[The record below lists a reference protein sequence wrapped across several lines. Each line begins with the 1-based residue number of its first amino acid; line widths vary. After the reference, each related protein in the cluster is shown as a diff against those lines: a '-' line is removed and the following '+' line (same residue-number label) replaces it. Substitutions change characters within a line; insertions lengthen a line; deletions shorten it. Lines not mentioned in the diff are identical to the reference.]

1 MANNLMT
8 SLQQAELQG
17 KVWRLVEDYRVKHG
31 LGPLALF
38 DFLVTFAWGYA
49 RRQPRTSNEE
59 IQNRM
64 HAHCTACELAY
75 QRATSPALPLDKVP
89 S

>member
-1 MANNLMT
+1 MQKNLMT

-17 KVWRLVEDYRVKHG
+17 KVWKLVEEFRQRHD
-31 LGPLALF
+31 LGPLAVF

-49 RRQPRTSNEE
+49 RRQPATTNDE

-75 QRATSPALPLDKVP
+75 QRATSPALPFEGGRG
-89 S
+89 

>member
-1 MANNLMT
+1 MT

-17 KVWRLVEDYRVKHG
+17 KLWKLVEDYRAKHG
-31 LGPLALF
+31 LGPLAVF

-49 RRQPRTSNEE
+49 RRQPATTNAE

-64 HAHCTACELAY
+64 QAHCTACELAY
-75 QRATSPALPLDKVP
+75 QRATSPALPFEGGRG
-89 S
+89 